1 MALKQKA
8 HNLHGQKMGRKGKET
23 RQKIMDVALE
33 MLEHR
38 SYKDLTV
45 SEVASEA
52 GVSSSTFYVYFED
65 IEDVL
70 FACVEDAALDL
81 DPLRKILK
89 DEWNRDNLETQ
100 VRKFVETYNEL
111 WNKHRVELRVRNL
124 EADQGNLRF
133 LNIRAETTRD
143 ILQVLGRKI
152 AQLNPAL
159 KHPQQIAIVI
169 HAAMGNLAAQHE
181 IGITGLTRQT
191 RKQLSAG
198 TVELICTVLR
208 G

>member
-1 MALKQKA
+1 MKSGELNQ
-8 HNLHGQKMGRKGKET
+8 HGQKMGRKGRET
-23 RQKIMDVALE
+23 RQKIMNVALE

-45 SEVASEA
+45 AEVAQQA

-70 FACVEDAALDL
+70 FACVQSAAQDL
-81 DPLRKILK
+81 DELYDTLTCEWKPETLEQHVK
-89 DEWNRDNLETQ
+89 DFIE
-100 VRKFVETYNEL
+100 VYNKL
-111 WNKHRVELRVRNL
+111 WDKYRVELRVRNL

-133 LNIRAETTRD
+133 LNVRVETTRYM
-143 ILQVLGRKI
+143 LQLLAKKI
-152 AQLNPAL
+152 AQFNPKL
-159 KHPQQIAIVI
+159 KYPTQIAVVI
-169 HAAMGNLAAQHE
+169 HSAMGSLASQHE
-181 IGITGLTRQT
+181 IGITSATRQT

-198 TVELICTVLR
+198 IVEMICTLLK